1 MTDRAAVAH
10 VSRTRSLADHLP
22 SWFGSIRFRIAA
34 IYSLVLFGLATLAV
48 GGLYVF
54 HARDLDQATVSHTY
68 VVENPI
74 APGVVATETHREN
87 LVTLEELINERTLD
101 TLRDRAFLALGLLF
115 FASLFVGW
123 WVSGLVVAPIRRIT
137 GVARQIQATDLS
149 RRIDLDGP
157 NDELRDLA
165 DTFDGMLARLEEA
178 FEAQRRFIQDASH
191 ELRNPL
197 AVMRTN
203 LDVALADPDATND
216 DLRHTA
222 TVVSRTTE
230 RMSRLVDDLL
240 TYARQGLPDEQWE
253 DVDLASIVSE
263 TVDEF
268 RVPAQ
273 ARSLELR
280 ATSAPGVTV
289 TADRTELKK
298 ALANLVGN
306 AVRLAPARTTITV
319 SSGAEEQWAFLSVAD
334 GGPGIAE
341 EHQDAV
347 FDRFWRAPGQ
357 VEAEGVRR
365 TGLGLTI
372 VKGIAERHG
381 GRVALA
387 SASGK
392 GSTFV
397 IWLPVV
403 SGRFNGSSVGSHR
416 MESDIS

>member
-1 MTDRAAVAH
+1 
-10 VSRTRSLADHLP
+10 
-22 SWFGSIRFRIAA
+22 
-34 IYSLVLFGLATLAV
+34 
-48 GGLYVF
+48 
-54 HARDLDQATVSHTY
+54 
-68 VVENPI
+68 
-74 APGVVATETHREN
+74 
-87 LVTLEELINERTLD
+87 VTLEELINERTLD

-115 FASLFVGW
+115 LASLFVGW

-157 NDELRDLA
+157 HDELRDLA
-165 DTFDGMLARLEEA
+165 DTFDGMLARLEAA

-203 LDVALADPDATND
+203 LDVALADADATTD

-230 RMSRLVDDLL
+230 RMSRHVDELL

-253 DVDLASIVSE
+253 EVDLGSIVSE

-268 RVPAQ
+268 VVPAQ
-273 ARSLELR
+273 ARSLALR
-280 ATSAPGVTV
+280 ASSAPGVSV

-298 ALANLVGN
+298 ALTNLVGN
-306 AVRLAPARTTITV
+306 AVRLAPSGTSITV

-334 GGPGIAE
+334 RGPGIAE
-341 EHQDAV
+341 EHQQAV

-357 VEAEGVRR
+357 VDAEGVRR

-381 GRVALA
+381 GRVDLA
-387 SASGK
+387 SAVGT

-397 IWLPVV
+397 IWLPAV